1 MQVRAKQ
8 EDDQDWI
15 GEVLARHW
23 GGSQIALGGRLV
35 DACDLPALIAGEREG
50 LATYLIAADG
60 TTAELV
66 TLNALIERRGVGTAL
81 IEDLTARFAAA
92 GVRVLRVRMT
102 NDNLDALRFYQRR
115 GFRLAALHRDAID
128 RARSLKP
135 SIPLIGH
142 YGIPI
147 HDQFELALAI
157 ESRSVIS
164 GPGD

>member
-115 GFRLAALHRDAID
+115 GFRLAALQPRRHRQGAQLKAVDPVD
-128 RARSLKP
+128 RALRHSDP
-135 SIPLIGH
+135 
-142 YGIPI
+142 
-147 HDQFELALAI
+147 
-157 ESRSVIS
+157 RSVRT
-164 GPGD
+164 GARD